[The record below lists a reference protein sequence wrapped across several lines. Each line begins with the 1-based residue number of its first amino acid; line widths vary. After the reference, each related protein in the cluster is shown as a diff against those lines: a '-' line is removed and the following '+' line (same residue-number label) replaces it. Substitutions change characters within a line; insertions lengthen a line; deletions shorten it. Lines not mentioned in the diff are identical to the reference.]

1 MAAKNHP
8 TPLGRI
14 LEGSLPAK
22 LAGRLPGPGLLRAWR
37 VAAGPTVAAKAR
49 PLALDPGGVLVV
61 GVASSIWRQELG
73 LLAPRLVAALRQEG
87 QEVASLKLVLD
98 RPPDPPPPP
107 PPPPPPLTP
116 DQERQVAQAVDH
128 VAHPDLRHALADLL
142 RAQLRAGSGDD
153 EGEGA

>member
-8 TPLGRI
+8 TPLAQI
-14 LEGSLPAK
+14 LDGSLPAK

-37 VAAGPTVAAKAR
+37 LVAGPTVAAKAR
-49 PLALDPGGVLVV
+49 PLALDAGGVLVV

-87 QEVASLKLVLD
+87 QPIASLKLVLD

-116 DQERQVAQAVDH
+116 DQEHQVAQAVDH
-128 VAHPDLRHALADLL
+128 VTHPDLRQALADLL
-142 RAQLRAGSGDD
+142 RAQLRAGGG
-153 EGEGA
+153 EGE